1 MPHHAP
7 PLSAMPTSVLPL
19 SATALDRSADELA
32 QATQRGAP
40 HRPLVGMRLGLFC
53 GDERSETAR
62 CLREAAQALGAQV
75 TMLDPARALEEG
87 AALDEIARLLGHLYA
102 AVACEGV
109 PAAVMRGLAM
119 AAAVPVL
126 DARAVLAPASG
137 RGTGAERRPW
147 IAQAA
152 LLAALR

>member
-7 PLSAMPTSVLPL
+7 PLPAMPTSVQPL
-19 SATALDRSADELA
+19 SSAALERSADELA
-32 QATQRGAP
+32 QAAQRGAP

-53 GDERSETAR
+53 GDERSESVGS
-62 CLREAAQALGAQV
+62 LREAAQSLGAQV

-87 AALDEIARLLGHLYA
+87 AALDEVARLLGHLYA

-109 PAAVMRGLAM
+109 PAAVMQGLAT
-119 AAAVPVL
+119 AAVVPVL
-126 DARAVLAPASG
+126 DARAVLAPASALG
-137 RGTGAERRPW
+137 MSAERRPW
-147 IAQAA
+147 LAQAA